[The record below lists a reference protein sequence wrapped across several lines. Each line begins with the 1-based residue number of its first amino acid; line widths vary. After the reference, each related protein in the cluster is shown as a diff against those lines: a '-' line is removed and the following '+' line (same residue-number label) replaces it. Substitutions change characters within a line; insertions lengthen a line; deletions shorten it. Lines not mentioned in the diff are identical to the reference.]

1 MDEEEIKK
9 RKLEELVARMQN
21 NKINVTD
28 ATFQKDVIERSKNVP
43 VIVDFWAVWC
53 GPCRMISPVLE
64 KIADKYKGK
73 IVLAKLNVDENPIT
87 SRSYGIMSIPSVKMF
102 KNGQVADEFIGA
114 LPESAVESWVRRN
127 LNE

>member
-64 KIADKYKGK
+64 KIADKYRGK
-73 IVLAKLNVDENPIT
+73 IVLAKLNVDENPVT
-87 SRSYGIMSIPSVKMF
+87 SRAYGIMSIPSIKMF
-102 KNGQVADEFIGA
+102 KNGQVVDEFIGA

>member
-9 RKLEELVARMQN
+9 RKFEELMARMQN

-28 ATFQKDVIERSKNVP
+28 ATFQKDVIERSKSVP

-73 IVLAKLNVDENPIT
+73 IVLAKLNVDENPVT
-87 SRSYGIMSIPSVKMF
+87 SRAYGIMSIPSVKMF
-102 KNGQVADEFIGA
+102 KNGQVVDEFIGA

>member
-1 MDEEEIKK
+1 MDEEEIKRK
-9 RKLEELVARMQN
+9 KLEELMARMQN

-64 KIADKYKGK
+64 KIADKYRGK
-73 IVLAKLNVDENPIT
+73 IVLAKLNVDENPVT
-87 SRSYGIMSIPSVKMF
+87 SRAYGIMSIPSVKMF
-102 KNGQVADEFIGA
+102 KNGQVVDEFIGA

>member
-1 MDEEEIKK
+1 MDEEEIKRK
-9 RKLEELVARMQN
+9 KLEELMARMQN

-64 KIADKYKGK
+64 KIADKYRGK
-73 IVLAKLNVDENPIT
+73 IVLAKLNVDENPVT
-87 SRSYGIMSIPSVKMF
+87 SRAYGIMSIPSVKIF
-102 KNGQVADEFIGA
+102 KNGQVVDEFIGA